1 MTEEQKQKLALVGQT
16 YTPAYPIEI
25 KELFSGRTK
34 ELMSILGIINQKGK
48 QAILY
53 GDRGVG
59 KTSFANVVR
68 ILMESPDRQIVKVS
82 CASNDTLESLFYNIF
97 SKLSMSYEV
106 AKQRIGFGAEVEK
119 TEESV
124 LFSNIYSKEQIDN
137 NIILMVLELT
147 GQSIIIID
155 EFDRLEKG
163 KFDQKLFSDLLK
175 AVSDSIPSTSFLI
188 VGVAEDVSSLIEE
201 HQSIE
206 RNLAQIHLYSMTG
219 EEIKG
224 IIEKG
229 EEPLGITF
237 KDEVKSK
244 IIELSSGYPHF
255 THSLCYYA
263 ATAAIW
269 DENNEIT
276 LDYLNL
282 AIQQTIDNSHE
293 SLRNSYRVATLATK
307 QNIYQEVLYAAA
319 LVQTDEYGY
328 FQANDL
334 EDILTKM
341 VEKEMKVN
349 NFVFHLGKFCSEE
362 RGEIFRISGAK
373 NRHRYKF
380 KNPLMKSFIRLKMEQ
395 KKNIA

>member
-1 MTEEQKQKLALVGQT
+1 MTEDQKLKLALIGQI

-34 ELMSILGIINQKGK
+34 ELMTILGIINQKGK

-59 KTSFANVVR
+59 KTSFANIVR
-68 ILMESPDRQIVKVS
+68 ILLENPARQIVKVS
-82 CASNDTLESLFYNIF
+82 CVSNDTLESLFHNIF

-106 AKQRIGFGAEVEK
+106 AKQRIGFGADVEK
-119 TEESV
+119 TEETV
-124 LFSNIYSKEQIDN
+124 LFSNIYSKEKIDN
-137 NIILMVLELT
+137 KIIQDVLGLVGET
-147 GQSIIIID
+147 IIIID
-155 EFDRLEKG
+155 EFDRLENG
-163 KFDQKLFSDLLK
+163 KFNKRLFSDLLK
-175 AVSDSIPSTSFLI
+175 AVSDTIPSTSFLI
-188 VGVAEDVSSLIEE
+188 VGVAEDVSTLIEE

-206 RNLAQIHLYSMTG
+206 RNLAQIHLYSMTND
-219 EEIKG
+219 EIKG

-229 EEPLGITF
+229 QEPLGITF
-237 KDEVKSK
+237 AEDVKGK

-255 THSLCYYA
+255 THSLCYYSVS
-263 ATAAIW
+263 AAIW
-269 DENNEIT
+269 DQSDRIT
-276 LDYLNL
+276 MDYLNL

-293 SLRNSYRVATLATK
+293 SLRNSYRIATLATK

-319 LVQTDEYGY
+319 LVHTDEYGY

-334 EDILTKM
+334 EVILTDL
-341 VEKEMKVN
+341 VGKEMKVN
-349 NFVFHLGKFCSEE
+349 NFVFHLGKFCSDE

-380 KNPLMKSFIRLKMEQ
+380 KNPLMKSFIKLKMEQ
-395 KKNIA
+395 AKNIA